1 MVNRCALIPA
11 AELRNENTLMRVE
24 VMQLSGIEIKN
35 GCIVYY
41 GNPAGYIKED
51 KATVDKM
58 FQSKE
63 FEEWLNEKRLIP
75 NWTDGVF
82 EKLSIGEKISELHKE
97 IKPLKN
103 VRIWQLKAD
112 SDFDLRF
119 KSYEEVLKLSGE
131 PSMKN
136 YETVYDGELETNDLE
151 SIYTKFN
158 IEHPNGFKGHS
169 LSISDVVELYEESG
183 SEFHY
188 VDRVG
193 FKEIGFANQQQ
204 EHGMTLGM

>member
-1 MVNRCALIPA
+1 
-11 AELRNENTLMRVE
+11 
-24 VMQLSGIEIKN
+24 MQLSGIEIKN

-63 FEEWLNEKRLIP
+63 FEEWLNEKRLSP

-82 EKLSIGEKISELHKE
+82 EKLSKGEKISELHKD

-112 SDFDLRF
+112 SDFELRF

-131 PSMKN
+131 PSIKN
-136 YETVYDGELETNDLE
+136 YETVYDGELETNELE
-151 SIYTKFN
+151 CIYTKFN

-169 LSISDVVELYEESG
+169 LSISDVVELYDESG

-193 FKEIGFANQQQ
+193 FQKIGFADQQ
-204 EHGMTLGM
+204 EHDIRMGM

>member
-1 MVNRCALIPA
+1 M
-11 AELRNENTLMRVE
+11 
-24 VMQLSGIEIKN
+24 SGIEIKN

-82 EKLSIGEKISELHKE
+82 EKLSKGEKISELHKD

-103 VRIWQLKAD
+103 ARIWQLKAD
-112 SDFDLRF
+112 SDFELRF

-131 PSMKN
+131 PSIKN

-158 IEHPNGFKGHS
+158 IEHQNGFKGHS
-169 LSISDVVELYEESG
+169 LSISDVVELYDESG

-188 VDRVG
+188 VDRIG
-193 FKEIGFANQQQ
+193 FKKIGFASEQQ

>member
-1 MVNRCALIPA
+1 M
-11 AELRNENTLMRVE
+11 
-24 VMQLSGIEIKN
+24 SGIEIKN

-58 FQSKE
+58 FQSEE

-82 EKLSIGEKISELHKE
+82 EKLSKGEKISELHKD

-158 IEHPNGFKGHS
+158 MEHPNGFKGHS
-169 LSISDVVELYEESG
+169 LSISDVVELYDESG

-188 VDRVG
+188 VDRIG
-193 FKEIGFANQQQ
+193 FQKIGFAKQQL